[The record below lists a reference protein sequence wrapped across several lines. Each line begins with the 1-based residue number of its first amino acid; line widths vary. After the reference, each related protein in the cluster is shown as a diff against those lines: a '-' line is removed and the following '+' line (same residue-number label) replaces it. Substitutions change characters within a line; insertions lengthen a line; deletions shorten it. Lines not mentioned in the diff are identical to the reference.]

1 MRLGFVR
8 PIFASGEWR
17 GLRFASPRLLLAAT
31 AATIAAAAPPAA
43 PPAPV
48 LAPGATESTLG
59 TTLRLDDLRV
69 LAVAYRLALAG
80 RGLCPEV
87 HPLTGLLFHHL
98 AEYLPRDRPLMIE
111 RYGLDRGPGVLS
123 VLAGSPAAKAG
134 LEAGDVLLAVDESP
148 FPSAARIAAEPER
161 KRWRRMAED
170 SEARLESALERGPAR
185 LLVLRQGR
193 ELRLI
198 LESVPACLARVRLA
212 RSTQVNA
219 FDTGGHVV
227 MTTAMLDFVKSD
239 DELAV
244 VLGHE
249 LSHGILGHPPMRTE
263 EGVLAGFGIGAAT
276 LWKREADADRL
287 GLRLMAAAGYDLGAA
302 IPFWRRYLTKYD
314 GPQLF
319 RSHPSLE
326 AREKIVRE
334 EMARLAPLQS
344 RGREN
349 H

>member
-1 MRLGFVR
+1 M
-8 PIFASGEWR
+8 
-17 GLRFASPRLLLAAT
+17 
-31 AATIAAAAPPAA
+31 AAAAAALVAAVPPTAVA
-43 PPAPV
+43 LPPI
-48 LAPGATESTLG
+48 LAPGATASALG
-59 TTLRLDDLRV
+59 TTLRRDDLRV

-80 RGLCPEV
+80 RGLCPQA

-98 AEYLPRDRPLMIE
+98 AEYLPGDRPLMIE
-111 RYGLDRGPGVLS
+111 RYGLDRGPGLLS

-134 LEAGDVLLAVDESP
+134 LEAGDVLLSANDSP
-148 FPSAARIAAEPER
+148 FPSATRIAAEPER
-161 KRWRRMAED
+161 KRWRRMVED
-170 SEARLESALERGPAR
+170 SEARLETALERGPVR

-193 ELRLI
+193 ELRLT
-198 LESVPACLARVRLA
+198 LDSVPACLARIRLA

-227 MTTAMLDFVKSD
+227 MTTAMLDFVQSD

-276 LWKREADADRL
+276 LWNREADADRL

-319 RSHPSLE
+319 RSHPSLA
-326 AREKIVRE
+326 AREKIVKE
-334 EMARLAPLQS
+334 EMARLA
-344 RGREN
+344 R

>member
-1 MRLGFVR
+1 MRLGFIR
-8 PIFASGEWR
+8 PTFVSAGHRAKASR
-17 GLRFASPRLLLAAT
+17 RLAGLVLGALAGAL
-31 AATIAAAAPPAA
+31 AAAAPPSA
-43 PPAPV
+43 PALAPA
-48 LAPGATESTLG
+48 LAPGATQTPLG
-59 TTLRLDDLRV
+59 TTLRQDDLRV

-80 RGLCPEV
+80 RGLCPQA

-123 VLAGSPAAKAG
+123 VLAGSPAARAG
-134 LEAGDVLLAVDESP
+134 LEAGDVILAVNDSP
-148 FPSAARIAAEPER
+148 FPSAARIAAEPDR
-161 KRWRRMAED
+161 KRWRRMVED
-170 SEARLESALERGPAR
+170 SEAQLEAALERGPAR

-193 ELRLI
+193 EVRATLDSL
-198 LESVPACLARVRLA
+198 PACLARVRLA

-227 MTTAMLDFVKSD
+227 MTTAMLDFVTSD

-276 LWKREADADRL
+276 LWNREADADRL
-287 GLRLMAAAGYDLGAA
+287 GLRLMAAAGYDLKAA
-302 IPFWRRYLTKYD
+302 IPFWHRYLTKYD

-319 RSHPSLE
+319 RSHPSLQ

-334 EMARLAPLQS
+334 EMARL
-344 RGREN
+344 GRR
-349 H
+349 

>member
-1 MRLGFVR
+1 LF
-8 PIFASGEWR
+8 
-17 GLRFASPRLLLAAT
+17 LAAAG
-31 AATIAAAAPPAA
+31 AAPAA
-43 PPAPV
+43 PPPPPAESSSRA
-48 LAPGATESTLG
+48 LAPGVAVSSLG
-59 TTLRLDDLRV
+59 TTLRDEDLRV

-80 RGLCPEV
+80 RGLCPQV

-111 RYGLDRGPGVLS
+111 RYGLDRGPGVLG
-123 VLAGSPAAKAG
+123 VLAGSPAAAAG
-134 LEAGDVLLAVDESP
+134 LEAGDVLLAVDDSP

-161 KRWRRMAED
+161 KRWRRMVED
-170 SEARLESALERGPAR
+170 SEARLETALERGPAR

-193 ELRLI
+193 ELRLT
-198 LESVPACLARVRLA
+198 LGSLLACLARVRLA

-227 MTTAMLDFVKSD
+227 MTTAMLDFVQSD

-263 EGVLAGFGIGAAT
+263 EGVLAGFGIGAST
-276 LWKREADADRL
+276 LWNREAAADRL

-314 GPQLF
+314 GAQIF
-319 RSHPSLE
+319 RSHPSLA

-334 EMARLAPLQS
+334 EMAKLAPP
-344 RGREN
+344 R
-349 H
+349 